1 MNDFSCFCIL
11 ANGVMYLI
19 VVVRLV
25 KKHHTMNYKHG
36 KGRGLKNG
44 LEGPPVGKNPL
55 EHDILI
61 VKSKE
66 ELYLIHKY

>member
-1 MNDFSCFCIL
+1 MISLVFVFWRNAFYSCS
-11 ANGVMYLI
+11 LI
-19 VVVRLV
+19 
-25 KKHHTMNYKHG
+25 KKHHTKNYKHG

-44 LEGPPVGKNPL
+44 LEGSPFGKKPL

-66 ELYLIHKY
+66 ELYLIHKYG

>member
-1 MNDFSCFCIL
+1 
-11 ANGVMYLI
+11 
-19 VVVRLV
+19 
-25 KKHHTMNYKHG
+25 MNYKHG
-36 KGRGLKNG
+36 KGGGGLKNG
-44 LEGPPVGKNPL
+44 LEGPPFGKNPL

>member
-1 MNDFSCFCIL
+1 
-11 ANGVMYLI
+11 
-19 VVVRLV
+19 
-25 KKHHTMNYKHG
+25 MNYKHG

-44 LEGPPVGKNPL
+44 LEGPPFGKKPL

>member
-1 MNDFSCFCIL
+1 ME
-11 ANGVMYLI
+11 
-19 VVVRLV
+19 
-25 KKHHTMNYKHG
+25 
-36 KGRGLKNG
+36 KGGGLKMAWKD
-44 LEGPPVGKNPL
+44 PPSEKNPL